1 MQNSGVSIT
10 NVISYAWSTYIGS
23 IKLMLIFSLAFIVAF
38 LIPIF
43 ASFPTYNDAGGIFLR
58 TASIF
63 SNMSPLTSIVV
74 IVALFFSLL
83 FLSFAIVAINVV
95 VKHSRVQRK
104 VTKEVIQ
111 GLEKYTSK
119 VFVILLLFS
128 AVIIIVDMLSF
139 GTGYS
144 GIITSIAILIATP
157 FVFYAPASIVIDES
171 RVARALKASFVFF
184 FRRFDYFLLWLSIAI
199 IAITFF
205 DYIFIIGTGTIYSR
219 YVMLIFNSILILPF
233 LVVLQSEMYMKR
245 FKLLKR

>member
-1 MQNSGVSIT
+1 MCSIT
-10 NVISYAWSTYIGS
+10 NIISYAYSTYIS
-23 IKLMLIFSLAFIVAF
+23 NIKLILSFSLAFIIAF

-63 SNMSPLTSIVV
+63 SNMSIITSIVI

-104 VTKEVIQ
+104 ITKEVIQ

-119 VFVILLLFS
+119 VFIVLLLLS
-128 AVIIIVDMLSF
+128 AVIVLVDMLSF
-139 GTGYS
+139 STGYS
-144 GIITSIAILIATP
+144 GLITSVAILIITP
-157 FVFYAPASIVIDES
+157 FVFYAPASIVIDENKILRS
-171 RVARALKASFVFF
+171 FKASFKFF
-184 FRRFDYFLLWLSIAI
+184 FRRFDYFLLWLAIAI
-199 IAITFF
+199 IAITVF
-205 DYIFIIGTGTIYSR
+205 DYIFIVISGTIYSR
-219 YVMLIFNSILILPF
+219 YIMLVFNSLFILPF

-245 FKLLKR
+245 FRLLKR